1 MKIIM
6 KIVRND
12 DALDFDSASNIEP
25 VNDFY
30 SITSSPSA
38 GSSSSDNDN
47 AEDDIFL
54 QIIDFVRSAN
64 LDKVNI
70 NRLLRLLNNI
80 HPNNGLPKSAN
91 ELWEQAGNRPFYAV
105 IYERILDDNNKLQNN
120 QYSIQCPISQNLVL
134 CTLAEV
140 PPPVRDY
147 QRNVMHFGL
156 YHSPI

>member
-1 MKIIM
+1 MMIYFISYFVYCVDEFFPY
-6 KIVRND
+6 IVILKDD

-91 ELWEQAGNRPFYAV
+91 ELWEQAG
-105 IYERILDDNNKLQNN
+105 
-120 QYSIQCPISQNLVL
+120 
-134 CTLAEV
+134 
-140 PPPVRDY
+140 
-147 QRNVMHFGL
+147 
-156 YHSPI
+156 

>member
-1 MKIIM
+1 
-6 KIVRND
+6 D

-91 ELWEQAGNRPFYAV
+91 ELWEQAG
-105 IYERILDDNNKLQNN
+105 
-120 QYSIQCPISQNLVL
+120 VL